1 MFGTLNPS
9 VWLLGLVALVAGL
22 LLVRSLFSAEARIQ
36 RRRRKNYGRTVSKH
50 KGPTIKLAVRTKD
63 WRRRI

>member
-9 VWLLGLVALVAGL
+9 VWLLDFVAFAAGL
-22 LLVRSLFSAEARIQ
+22 LLVRSLFSAEARLQ
-36 RRRRKNYGRTVSKH
+36 RRRRKNYGNTVLRH

-63 WRRRI
+63 